1 MFLAQKLH
9 LAVKIITSFGI
20 ILIMIGCGGGKERSA
35 LDGPADVMEVYRAN
49 CVNCHGT
56 ELQGKIGPKTNLQE
70 VGKHMSATDITGQ
83 IERGGETMPP
93 FKDRL
98 TDEQIAGLAE
108 WLAGKK

>member
-1 MFLAQKLH
+1 M
-9 LAVKIITSFGI
+9 III
-20 ILIMIGCGGGKERSA
+20 IIGCGVGKESGA
-35 LDGPADVMEVYRAN
+35 LDGPAEVMAVYKAN

-70 VGKHMSATDITGQ
+70 VGKRMSAADITGQ